1 MGDLNKYKNKKS
13 KGSKG
18 WKRRHNLGRLRL
30 LHFSG
35 DDIFIFPTA
44 CSPRDVILLNLKL
57 TIAPERL
64 GVLHSFF
71 TGENY
76 IQTKKW
82 RLKKVTYASGVPS
95 P

>member
-18 WKRRHNLGRLRL
+18 QKRRQNLGSLSL
-30 LHFSG
+30 LYFSG
-35 DDIFIFPTA
+35 DDVFMFFPTA

-57 TIAPERL
+57 TITPERL
-64 GVLHSFF
+64 DVVHSFFF

-76 IQTKKW
+76 
-82 RLKKVTYASGVPS
+82 L
-95 P
+95 